1 MVFNVRLGVVGAEF
15 AEFTYESTQD
25 LGLVV
30 LSAEFGVLGDC
41 YG

>member
-1 MVFNVRLGVVGAEF
+1 MVFNVRLGVVG